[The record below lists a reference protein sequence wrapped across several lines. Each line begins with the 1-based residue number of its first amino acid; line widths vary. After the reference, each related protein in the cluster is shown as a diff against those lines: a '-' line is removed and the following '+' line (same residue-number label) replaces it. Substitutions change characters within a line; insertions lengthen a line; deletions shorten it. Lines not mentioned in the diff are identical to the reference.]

1 MVARAVVTVEEI
13 HRHFLI
19 YNASVAHLFVS
30 DLHLDASAPATV
42 ERFIG
47 FLRSGARTAE
57 SLYILGDLFETWIG
71 DDDPDPVRSEVC
83 AELRAL
89 TDAGVP
95 VYLMCGNRD
104 FLYGADFE
112 RRTGMKLLADPTVAT
127 INGERIL
134 LTHGDLL
141 CTDDKSYQELRS
153 TVRDPAFKTRVTA
166 LPLEARQWMAAA
178 ARAGSR
184 AHVRQT
190 AADIMDVN
198 EQSVIAAFEATQ
210 TLRMIHGH
218 THRPGEHTHRTANGA
233 AQRIVLAA
241 WDDAGEVLEL
251 SAGVINRRSI

>member
-1 MVARAVVTVEEI
+1 MT
-13 HRHFLI
+13 
-19 YNASVAHLFVS
+19 HLFVS

-47 FLRSGARTAE
+47 LLRSEARTAE
-57 SLYILGDLFETWIG
+57 SLYFLGDLFETWIG
-71 DDDPDPVRSEVC
+71 DDDTDPVRSEVC
-83 AELRAL
+83 AELKAL
-89 TDAGVP
+89 TDSGVP

-112 RRTGMKLLADPTVAT
+112 RRTGVKLLADPTVAT
-127 INGERIL
+127 IDGERIL

-166 LPLEARQWMAAA
+166 LPLQARQWMAAA

-198 EQSVIAAFEATQ
+198 EQAVVEAFEATQ

-218 THRPGEHTHRTANGA
+218 THRPGEHTHRTASGA

>member
-1 MVARAVVTVEEI
+1 MVVT
-13 HRHFLI
+13 
-19 YNASVAHLFVS
+19 HLFVS
-30 DLHLDASAPATV
+30 DLHLDASSPATV
-42 ERFIG
+42 ERFVR
-47 FLRSGARTAE
+47 FLRSEARSAK
-57 SLYILGDLFETWIG
+57 SLYVLGDLFETWIG
-71 DDDPDPVRSEVC
+71 DDDTDPVRSEVC

-89 TDAGVP
+89 TDSGVP
-95 VYLMCGNRD
+95 VFLMCGNRD

-112 RRTGMKLLADPTVAT
+112 RRTGVKLLADPTVAT
-127 INGERIL
+127 IDGERIL

-153 TVRDPAFKTRVTA
+153 TVRNPSFKTRVTA
-166 LPLEARQWMAAA
+166 LPLDARQWMAAA

-198 EQSVIAAFEATQ
+198 DQAVVAAFESTQ

-218 THRPGEHTHRTANGA
+218 THRPGEHTHSTANGDA
-233 AQRIVLAA
+233 HRIVLAA

>member
-47 FLRSGARTAE
+47 FLHAGARTAE

-112 RRTGMKLLADPTVAT
+112 RRTGVKLLADPTVAT

-141 CTDDKSYQELRS
+141 CTDDKSYQ
-153 TVRDPAFKTRVTA
+153 
-166 LPLEARQWMAAA
+166 
-178 ARAGSR
+178 
-184 AHVRQT
+184 
-190 AADIMDVN
+190 
-198 EQSVIAAFEATQ
+198 
-210 TLRMIHGH
+210 
-218 THRPGEHTHRTANGA
+218 
-233 AQRIVLAA
+233 
-241 WDDAGEVLEL
+241 
-251 SAGVINRRSI
+251 

>member
-1 MVARAVVTVEEI
+1 MAVT
-13 HRHFLI
+13 
-19 YNASVAHLFVS
+19 HLFVS

-47 FLRSGARTAE
+47 FLRSEARTAE

-71 DDDPDPVRSEVC
+71 DDDTDPVRSEVC
-83 AELRAL
+83 AELKAL
-89 TDAGVP
+89 TDSGVP

-112 RRTGMKLLADPTVAT
+112 RRTGVKLLADPTVAT
-127 INGERIL
+127 IDGERIL

-153 TVRDPAFKTRVTA
+153 TVRDPSFKTRVTA
-166 LPLEARQWMAAA
+166 LPLDARQWMAAA

-198 EQSVIAAFEATQ
+198 DQAVVVAFESTH

-218 THRPGEHTHRTANGA
+218 THRPGEHAHRTANGA

-241 WDDAGEVLEL
+241 WDDAGQVLEL
-251 SAGVINRRSI
+251 SNGIVRRRSL

>member
-1 MVARAVVTVEEI
+1 VT
-13 HRHFLI
+13 
-19 YNASVAHLFVS
+19 HLFVS

-47 FLRSGARTAE
+47 FLRSEARTAE

-71 DDDPDPVRSEVC
+71 DDDTDPVRTAVC
-83 AELRAL
+83 RELKAL
-89 TDAGVP
+89 TVTGVP

-112 RRTGMKLLADPTVAT
+112 RRTGVKLLADPTVAT
-127 INGERIL
+127 IDGERIL

-166 LPLEARQWMAAA
+166 LSLEARQWMAAA

-190 AADIMDVN
+190 AAEIMDVN
-198 EQSVIAAFEATQ
+198 EQAVVAAFEATQ

-218 THRPGEHTHRTANGA
+218 THRPGEHTHQTVNGA
-233 AQRIVLAA
+233 AHRIVLAA

>member
-1 MVARAVVTVEEI
+1 MVVT
-13 HRHFLI
+13 
-19 YNASVAHLFVS
+19 HLFVS
-30 DLHLDASAPATV
+30 DLHLDASSPATV
-42 ERFIG
+42 ERFVR
-47 FLRSGARTAE
+47 FLRSEARSAK
-57 SLYILGDLFETWIG
+57 SLYVLGDLFETWIG
-71 DDDPDPVRSEVC
+71 DDDTDPVRSEVC

-89 TDAGVP
+89 TDSGVP
-95 VYLMCGNRD
+95 VFLMCGNRD

-112 RRTGMKLLADPTVAT
+112 RRTGVKLLADPTVAT
-127 INGERIL
+127 IDGERIL

-153 TVRDPAFKTRVTA
+153 TVRDPSFKTRVTA
-166 LPLEARQWMAAA
+166 LPLDARQWMAAA

-198 EQSVIAAFEATQ
+198 EQAVIAAFEATQ
-210 TLRMIHGH
+210 MLRMIHGH
-218 THRPGEHTHRTANGA
+218 THRPGEHTHRTANGV

>member
-1 MVARAVVTVEEI
+1 MT
-13 HRHFLI
+13 
-19 YNASVAHLFVS
+19 HLFVS

-47 FLRSGARTAE
+47 FLRSEARTAE

-71 DDDPDPVRSEVC
+71 DDDTDPVRSEVC

-89 TDAGVP
+89 TDSGVP

-112 RRTGMKLLADPTVAT
+112 RRTGVELLADPTVAT
-127 INGERIL
+127 IDGERIL

-153 TVRDPAFKTRVTA
+153 TVRDPSFKTRVTA
-166 LPLEARQWMAAA
+166 LPLDARQWLAAA

-198 EQSVIAAFEATQ
+198 EQAVVAAFEATQ

-218 THRPGEHTHRTANGA
+218 THRPGEHTHPTVNGA
-233 AQRIVLAA
+233 AHRIVLAA
-241 WDDAGEVLEL
+241 WEDAGEVLEL
-251 SAGVINRRSI
+251 SAGVINRRSV

>member
-1 MVARAVVTVEEI
+1 MT
-13 HRHFLI
+13 
-19 YNASVAHLFVS
+19 HLFVS
-30 DLHLDASAPATV
+30 DLHLDASAPTTV
-42 ERFIG
+42 ERFVR
-47 FLRSGARTAE
+47 FLRSEARSAK

-95 VYLMCGNRD
+95 IYLMCGNRD

-112 RRTGMKLLADPTVAT
+112 RRTGVKLLADPTVAT
-127 INGERIL
+127 IDGERIL

-141 CTDDKSYQELRS
+141 CTDDRPYQELRS
-153 TVRDPAFKTRVTA
+153 TVRDPSFKTRVTA
-166 LPLEARQWMAAA
+166 LPLKARQWMAAA

-198 EQSVIAAFEATQ
+198 EQAVVAAFEATQ

-218 THRPGEHTHRTANGA
+218 THRPGEHAHRTANGA

-241 WDDAGEVLEL
+241 WDDAGQVLEL
-251 SAGVINRRSI
+251 SNGIVRRRSL